1 MEHRGLGRHSLS
13 TARIVRF
20 FLALTLGLLLVVG
33 PAGAR
38 TALPQTTGTW
48 HLHQPA
54 SDSDP
59 CWGHGSE
66 LR

>member
-38 TALPQTTGTW
+38 TALPQTTGTYTNP
-48 HLHQPA
+48 LPIQIPA
-54 SDSDP
+54 GGTVQS
-59 CWGHGSE
+59 
-66 LR
+66 